1 MNQHCPFCETGTTEV
16 VSYTS
21 TEKFGRKTV
30 NVEGLLKLV
39 CNHCHSETV
48 SGDLHDHNLALF
60 IAAEEATQGGVS
72 PGLLRTLRENWD
84 LTQSEAS
91 KLFGAGPSSFAKWE
105 SSQTKLSTPAALL
118 IQLASRF
125 PEVVPYLA
133 QLADMRLKLRTEK
146 HEPINSATSH
156 QPNYET
162 VRLTIDVQ
170 NNWIRSNTKLTS
182 QLPLTTSINQSNWG
196 TADFSRAS
204 NNEQYS
210 LDPVAA

>member
-16 VSYTS
+16 VGYTS

-30 NVEGLLKLV
+30 EVEGLLKLV

-48 SGDLHDHNLALF
+48 SGDLHDRNLALF
-60 IAAEEATQGGVS
+60 IAAEEGTQGGVS

-118 IQLASRF
+118 IQVASRF

-133 QLADMRLKLRTEK
+133 QLADVHVK
-146 HEPINSATSH
+146 STST
-156 QPNYET
+156 YET
-162 VRLTIDVQ
+162 VSLTINAKNSQDF
-170 NNWIRSNTKLTS
+170 SNRKLTS
-182 QLPLTTSINQSNWG
+182 HSLLSNLINKCSWSS
-196 TADFSRAS
+196 AEISEAS
-204 NNEQYS
+204 NNEQYFPN
-210 LDPVAA
+210 PVAA

>member
-30 NVEGLLKLV
+30 EVEGLLKLV

-60 IAAEEATQGGVS
+60 IAAEEGTQGGVS

-118 IQLASRF
+118 IQVASRF

-133 QLADMRLKLRTEK
+133 QLAKVQLN
-146 HEPINSATSH
+146 INSVKSKIEIDDKQLGTI
-156 QPNYET
+156 QTKIE
-162 VRLTIDVQ
+162 RLSYNKAMSSPQ
-170 NNWIRSNTKLTS
+170 SAAMP
-182 QLPLTTSINQSNWG
+182 LP
-196 TADFSRAS
+196 R
-204 NNEQYS
+204 
-210 LDPVAA
+210 

>member
-1 MNQHCPFCETGTTEV
+1 M

-21 TEKFGRKTV
+21 TEKFGRKTLEV
-30 NVEGLLKLV
+30 KGLLKLV

-60 IAAEEATQGGVS
+60 IAAEEGTQGSVS

-91 KLFGAGPSSFAKWE
+91 KLFSAGPSSFAKWE

-118 IQLASRF
+118 IQVASRF

-133 QLADMRLKLRTEK
+133 QLANVQLN
-146 HEPINSATSH
+146 INSVKSKIEIDNKQLGTIKTEGERESYNLAMASQKSAAIPNITSA
-156 QPNYET
+156 P
-162 VRLTIDVQ
+162 
-170 NNWIRSNTKLTS
+170 
-182 QLPLTTSINQSNWG
+182 
-196 TADFSRAS
+196 
-204 NNEQYS
+204 
-210 LDPVAA
+210 

>member
-1 MNQHCPFCETGTTEV
+1 MSLACPFCETGTTEV

-60 IAAEEATQGGVS
+60 IVAEEGTQGGVS

-91 KLFGAGPSSFAKWE
+91 KLFGAGSSSFAKWE

-118 IQLASRF
+118 IQVASRF

-133 QLADMRLKLRTEK
+133 QLADVQLN
-146 HEPINSATSH
+146 INSVKSK
-156 QPNYET
+156 NE
-162 VRLTIDVQ
+162 IDNKQ
-170 NNWIRSNTKLTS
+170 LGTTKTKS
-182 QLPLTTSINQSNWG
+182 ERG
-196 TADFSRAS
+196 C
-204 NNEQYS
+204 YS
-210 LDPVAA
+210 LAMASPQSAAIPLPR

>member
-1 MNQHCPFCETGTTEV
+1 MSQTCPFCETGTTEV

-21 TEKFGRKTV
+21 TEKFGRKSV

-60 IAAEEATQGGVS
+60 IAAEEGTQGGVS

-118 IQLASRF
+118 IQVASRF

-133 QLADMRLKLRTEK
+133 QLAKVQLN
-146 HEPINSATSH
+146 INSVKSKIEIDNKQLGTIKTKGERGSH
-156 QPNYET
+156 N
-162 VRLTIDVQ
+162 DA
-170 NNWIRSNTKLTS
+170 
-182 QLPLTTSINQSNWG
+182 G
-196 TADFSRAS
+196 F
-204 NNEQYS
+204 EQQKKVPQY
-210 LDPVAA
+210 DGF

>member
-1 MNQHCPFCETGTTEV
+1 MSQTCPFCETGTTEV

-21 TEKFGRKTV
+21 TEKFGRKSV

-72 PGLLRTLRENWD
+72 PGLLRTLREQWD

-105 SSQTKLSTPAALL
+105 SSQTKLSMPSALL
-118 IQLASRF
+118 IQVASQF
-125 PEVVPYLA
+125 PEEVMPYLA
-133 QLADMRLKLRTEK
+133 QLANVQLN
-146 HEPINSATSH
+146 INSVKSKNEIGHTRLGTIETKGERRSYNKAVPSPQSATM
-156 QPNYET
+156 P
-162 VRLTIDVQ
+162 
-170 NNWIRSNTKLTS
+170 
-182 QLPLTTSINQSNWG
+182 LPS
-196 TADFSRAS
+196 
-204 NNEQYS
+204 
-210 LDPVAA
+210 

>member
-1 MNQHCPFCETGTTEV
+1 MSPACPFCETGTTEV

-21 TEKFGRKTV
+21 TEKFGRKTFE
-30 NVEGLLKLV
+30 VEGLLKLV

-60 IAAEEATQGGVS
+60 IAAEEGTQGGVS

-118 IQLASRF
+118 IQVASRF

-133 QLADMRLKLRTEK
+133 QLAKVQLN
-146 HEPINSATSH
+146 INSVKSKNEIDNMQLGTIKTEGERESYNLAMASP
-156 QPNYET
+156 QSAAIPNIT
-162 VRLTIDVQ
+162 PAL
-170 NNWIRSNTKLTS
+170 
-182 QLPLTTSINQSNWG
+182 
-196 TADFSRAS
+196 
-204 NNEQYS
+204 
-210 LDPVAA
+210 

>member
-30 NVEGLLKLV
+30 EVEGLLKLV

-60 IAAEEATQGGVS
+60 IAAEEGTQGGVS

-91 KLFGAGPSSFAKWE
+91 KLFGAGSSSFAKWE

-118 IQLASRF
+118 IQVASRF

-133 QLADMRLKLRTEK
+133 QLADVQLN
-146 HEPINSATSH
+146 INSVKSKNEIDNK
-156 QPNYET
+156 Q
-162 VRLTIDVQ
+162 LGTIK
-170 NNWIRSNTKLTS
+170 TKSERGSYNLAMAS
-182 QLPLTTSINQSNWG
+182 PQSAAIPLP
-196 TADFSRAS
+196 R
-204 NNEQYS
+204 
-210 LDPVAA
+210 